1 MNYWNQDER
10 KGRKCWEIGPVSILT
25 GQEKNRVAY
34 GGKKCVFRPE
44 RNVGK
49 EGQERSAIGNKF
61 QMVGAAKVNERRPF
75 AERMSG
81 TVRRCLSRDRR
92 FLEGVYGVRR
102 SDR

>member
-10 KGRKCWEIGPVSILT
+10 NGRKCWKSRPVSVLT
-25 GQEKNRVAY
+25 RQEKKMVAY

-49 EGQERSAIGNKF
+49 VEQERSAKGYEF

-81 TVRRCLSRDRR
+81 TVSRCLSRDHR
-92 FLEGVYGVRR
+92 FLEGT
-102 SDR
+102 